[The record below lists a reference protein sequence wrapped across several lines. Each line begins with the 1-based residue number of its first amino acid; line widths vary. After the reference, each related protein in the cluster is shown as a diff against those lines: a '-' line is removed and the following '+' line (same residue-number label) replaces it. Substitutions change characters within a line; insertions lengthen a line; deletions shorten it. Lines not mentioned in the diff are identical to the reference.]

1 MIFRKSLV
9 REMVGVSAAALLV
22 LIGIAFVTQFIKMLG
37 RSARGE
43 VANEA
48 VLTLLGFGILNILP
62 VLLSLAVF
70 IGVLLTLNRA
80 FRDNEMAI
88 WFSSGVPLGAFVRP
102 VLHVSLPVAA
112 IIGLLTLALI
122 PWSAQ
127 QRDLYRKT
135 LEARDDAVAITPG
148 VFAESKHGDKVYFV
162 ENYTGLGGE
171 VKNVFI
177 QSIEAGVRSIVV
189 AASGRNVTLPDGDRY
204 LVLREGRR
212 YEGVPGERAYR
223 MGEFKAYWMR
233 LESAEFDLGDSSTK
247 TRSSARL
254 LADPTA
260 ENRAEWVWR
269 VSLPVS
275 ALLLSIAAVPL
286 SVVNP
291 RAGRSLNLLFALLV
305 FVIYNNLLSV
315 NQAWVAQESLSMGMG
330 LVLVHLAMAALIGVL
345 FFMRRRMR

>member
-1 MIFRKSLV
+1 MIFRRSLV
-9 REMVGVSAAALLV
+9 REIVGVSAAALLV
-22 LIGIAFVTQFIKMLG
+22 LIGISFVTQFIKMLG

-70 IGVLLTLNRA
+70 IGVILALNRA
-80 FRDNEMAI
+80 FKDSEMAI
-88 WFSSGVPLGAFVRP
+88 WFSSGLSLAAFVRP
-102 VLHVSLPVAA
+102 VLHVAVPVAA
-112 IIGLLTLALI
+112 IIALLSFALI

-127 QRDLYRKT
+127 QRDIYRKT
-135 LEARDDAVAITPG
+135 LESRDDAIAIIPG

-162 ENYTGLGGE
+162 ENYTGLGGQ

-189 AASGRNVTLPDGDRY
+189 AASGRNITLPDGERY
-204 LVLREGRR
+204 LVLEQGRR

-233 LESAEFDLGDSSTK
+233 LESAEFDLGESSSK
-247 TRSSARL
+247 TRTTAKL
-254 LADPTA
+254 LADPTP
-260 ENRAEWVWR
+260 ENQAEWVWR
-269 VSLPVS
+269 MGLPIS
-275 ALLLSIAAVPL
+275 ALLLAIAAVPL

-291 RAGRSLNLLFALLV
+291 RGGRSLNLLFALLV
-305 FVIYNNLLSV
+305 FVIYNNFLSV
-315 NQAWVAQESLSMGMG
+315 NQAWVAQGEMPASLG
-330 LVLVHLAMAALIGVL
+330 LVAVHAVMALVIGALFYARRV
-345 FFMRRRMR
+345 MR